1 MMDETVIFRYPCMHK
16 LFVFRTL
23 GRYLVQSHLSCKLF
37 VFPIQTP
44 LQNLDRILSVMTV
57 LPKTPTFLVFIFEGA
72 TRRQADGRHVANM
85 VDCFRKERS
94 VKLDEGNIIV
104 ASIQK
109 LRLVSLMNDNL
120 LNAPGTN

>member
-1 MMDETVIFRYPCMHK
+1 MHK

-37 VFPIQTP
+37 VSPIQTP

-72 TRRQADGRHVANM
+72 TRRQADGRHVG
-85 VDCFRKERS
+85 DCFDCFGKERS
-94 VKLDEGNIIV
+94 VELDEGDIIV

-120 LNAPGTN
+120 FNAPGTN